1 MEEQEK
7 QVEGGV
13 KSHCAG
19 GGLAREQ
26 RFVEKRGRGAGR
38 SIKNLKI
45 QSLKLFFK
53 SSHAHRNC
61 V

>member
-38 SIKNLKI
+38 STKNFKI

-53 SSHAHRNC
+53 S
-61 V
+61 

>member
-13 KSHCAG
+13 KSHCAR

-26 RFVEKRGRGAGR
+26 RSVEKRGRGAGR
-38 SIKNLKI
+38 STKNFKI
-45 QSLKLFFK
+45 LSLKLF
-53 SSHAHRNC
+53 
-61 V
+61 